1 MLSQHEIFIRQS
13 LIVFVT
19 AVLATAVAFKFTQFI
34 KTTIEYDVGVALIFL
49 PAGMKLIATLT
60 GGLPALAGSMV
71 VYFFMSF
78 NYLPTDQ
85 WTHNLAYVFICAGVT
100 YGSVRL
106 SMRRLRIDDNLENIG
121 LFQLI
126 ALDFIVNAAHSLSVN
141 LFFLSQDF
149 FVEKPFLHRFL
160 GMLVGDFN
168 GTMLTFIILIGLTKV
183 IRRFQDG

>member
-1 MLSQHEIFIRQS
+1 MSRHDLFIRQS
-13 LIVFVT
+13 LIAFAA
-19 AVLATAVAFKFTQFI
+19 AVLTTALAFKFTQMI
-34 KTTIEYDVGVALIFL
+34 KSAIEYDVGVALIFL
-49 PAGMKLIATLT
+49 PAGIKLIATLT
-60 GGLPALAGSMV
+60 GGLPALAGAMV

-85 WTHNLAYVFICAGVT
+85 WIYNLTYVLICAGVT
-100 YGSVRL
+100 FGAVRL
-106 SMRRLRIDDNLENIG
+106 SMRGLRIDDNLANIG
-121 LFQLI
+121 LFQII

-168 GTMLTFIILIGLTKV
+168 GTVLTFIILIGLTKAF
-183 IRRFQDG
+183 RRFQGG